1 MRLGP
6 PVLGGLLGLVLGFA
20 LAPDEASAEFYSAV
34 AQVIPVL
41 LLALAVQTRF
51 FELPSL
57 QQLLAHVRVPQ
68 SQSHD
73 EGVDRALGV
82 LEQSARSVAAGQ
94 RLLERILG
102 AALLAMLVIAE
113 FAALHPLTTGQPGD
127 GNPEVVY
134 IALAT
139 GFLMLG
145 GLALVGAIEPEMS
158 PREPER

>member
-20 LAPDEASAEFYSAV
+20 LAPDEASEEFYSAV
-34 AQVIPVL
+34 AQIIPVL

-68 SQSHD
+68 RESNE
-73 EGVDRALGV
+73 EGVDRVLGV
-82 LEQSARSVAAGQ
+82 LEESARSVAAGQ

-102 AALLAMLVIAE
+102 AALLGMLVIAE
-113 FAALHPLTTGQPGD
+113 FAALHPLTTGRPGD

-134 IALAT
+134 VALAT

-145 GLALVGAIEPEMS
+145 GLALVGAVEPETLA
-158 PREPER
+158 REPER